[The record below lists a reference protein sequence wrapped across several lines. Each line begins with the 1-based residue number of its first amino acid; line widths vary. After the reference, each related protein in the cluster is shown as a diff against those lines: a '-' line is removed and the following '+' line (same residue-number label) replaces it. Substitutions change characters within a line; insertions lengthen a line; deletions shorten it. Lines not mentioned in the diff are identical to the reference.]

1 MGGIKKRDI
10 NFLKSSGF
18 TKKQRMKAS
27 AGFLMMMLII
37 VLIGGL
43 GGYSLKLWMDNEAL
57 DSQISKIQVAVND
70 PTLAPALEEY
80 KILKA
85 QLAEL
90 TSDVERCNKIKEALE
105 NKFRIPFD
113 VLEVVYDELDH
124 GGNDILPRMI
134 TITNFSMGADK
145 SLIISGVI
153 QNTQNP
159 NEQLRTYVRRLADRV
174 GTGSLAEVDEN
185 VVSVTPEGGFTINCK
200 VGDNKEA
207 QE

>member
-80 KILKA
+80 NILKA
-85 QLAEL
+85 QLAAL

-113 VLEVVYDELDH
+113 VLEIIYDELDH

-145 SLIISGVI
+145 SLIINGVI
-153 QNTQNP
+153 HNTQNP

-207 QE
+207 QQ

>member
-80 KILKA
+80 NILKA
-85 QLAEL
+85 QLAAL

-113 VLEVVYDELDH
+113 VLEIIYDELDH

-145 SLIISGVI
+145 SLIINGVI

-207 QE
+207 QQ